1 METSVAFIIFNRPD
15 VTEKSFETIRQARPP
30 RLFVIADGPRANREG
45 EARRCADARAVIDRV
60 DWPCE
65 VHKNYADTN
74 LGCARRVSSGLD
86 WVFSHVDR
94 AIILEDDCIP
104 DPTFF
109 TFCEELLMR
118 YENDDRIMHIS
129 GNNHQRGIRRTPY
142 SYYFSKFPHC
152 WGWATWKRAW
162 SLFDFDLKLWPMMC
176 DLKVVESL
184 YDDSREPEYWSS
196 KIGEV
201 ASGQVSSW
209 AYRWQIACWANNG
222 LSILPETNLVQNI
235 GFGPGATH
243 TVGGDEHLSVLASQ
257 INEIRHPPYLLRN
270 RVADQFTFEN
280 VYCLPPPHWLL
291 RLRGALGLRT
301 RLRRLLGHLVDGQ
314 QKEKR

>member
-1 METSVAFIIFNRPD
+1 MQTPLAFIIFNRPD
-15 VTEKSFETIRQARPP
+15 CTEKSFETIRQMRPP
-30 RLFVIADGPRANREG
+30 KLFVIADGARANRDG
-45 EARRCADARAVIDRV
+45 EQQRCADTRAIIDRV

-65 VHKNYADTN
+65 VHKHYSDTN

-109 TFCEELLMR
+109 TYCEDLLTR

-142 SYYFSKFPHC
+142 SYYYSKYPHC

-162 SLFDFDLKLWPMMC
+162 SLFDFELKLWPTMC
-176 DLKVVESL
+176 DLKLVESL
-184 YDDSREPEYWSS
+184 YDDPREPEYWSNR
-196 KIGEV
+196 IDEV
-201 ASGQVSSW
+201 LSGKVSSW
-209 AYRWQIACWANNG
+209 AFRWQISCWANNG

-243 TVGGDEHLSVLASQ
+243 TVGEDDHLRVLAGQ
-257 INEIRHPPYLLRN
+257 ISEIQHPPYMLRH
-270 RVADQFTFEN
+270 RAADQFTFEN
-280 VYCLPPPHWLL
+280 VYCSPPAHWLQ
-291 RLRGALGLRT
+291 RMRGALSLRT
-301 RLRRLLGHLVDGQ
+301 RLKRLLGAG
-314 QKEKR
+314 